1 MDFKIK
7 QQEIDGILKTLDEA
21 KRYSGL
27 GPDDPAV
34 VELERIM
41 IAKVAELEAA
51 KTEAVQALGPVGPEP
66 AATVQPP
73 LLFAAAQEE
82 MAHEQPKPIEL
93 PK

>member
-1 MDFKIK
+1 MEFKIK

-51 KTEAVQALGPVGPEP
+51 KTEAAKALPRRSGTGCNSPTSTALCCSPGGND
-66 AATVQPP
+66 T
-73 LLFAAAQEE
+73 
-82 MAHEQPKPIEL
+82 
-93 PK
+93 